1 MERLYVVLTLAIY
14 GTTVRRLNIGKSG
27 WLTDQVY
34 FSVNEP
40 KEHWCLAQFEIRTR
54 VVTFYDSLGW
64 AGGSR
69 RRWWRRMK
77 KVLPEKLY
85 LLMHGIF
92 DSKGISADDYKITY
106 NYAFVPF
113 QASLYDDCGI
123 WVCIFI
129 YRLCRNLPVA
139 VDNDL
144 LETALAYRERMLEF
158 FWNHKILVE

>member
-1 MERLYVVLTLAIY
+1 MYPLPWIAVE
-14 GTTVRRLNIGKSG
+14 K
-27 WLTDQVY
+27 VY
-34 FSVNEP
+34 FPVNEP
-40 KEHWCLAQFEIRTR
+40 KKHWCLAQLEIRTG

-77 KVLPEKLY
+77 KVLPEKLTLY

-92 DSKGISADDYKITY
+92 DSKGISADHYKITY
-106 NYAFVPF
+106 NYASVPF
-113 QASLYDDCGI
+113 QASLYGDCGI

-139 VDNDL
+139 VDNDP
-144 LETALAYRERMLEF
+144 LETTLAYRERMLEF